1 MPKLNIIHDK
11 LHGKVDQAVIDM
23 MIRMQEQ
30 TTMLEHKVVDLVR
43 NQMMLAELLRELLNT
58 TKSVLNIRK
67 ANDLKEQIAS
77 FDKKH
82 EQNSPLSSEDIDITS
97 RTEGN

>member
-11 LHGKVDQAVIDM
+11 LHGKVDKAVIDM
-23 MIRMQEQ
+23 LVRMQDQ
-30 TTMLEHKVVDLVR
+30 TATQFHMIMDLLK
-43 NQMMLAELLRELLNT
+43 QQIALASVLRELMET
-58 TKSVLNIRK
+58 TKDVLNIRAAK
-67 ANDLKEQIAS
+67 QLEKQIAS

-82 EQNSPLSSEDIDITS
+82 EQNSPLNPEDIDITS